1 MTADYIFLLIILIV
15 AVGFF
20 LDTFLDYLNI
30 RKMAGSIPD
39 ELEGI
44 YNAAEYQ
51 KSQQYLK
58 EKTRFGFLLSSLS
71 FIVTLFILFV
81 EGFAW
86 LDNLLRTVT
95 EHKLL
100 LPLLYFGVIGLAA
113 DILSTPFDIYHT
125 FTIEEKYGF
134 NKTTPRTYIMDKLK
148 GWLLSLVL
156 GGGLLTIIIL
166 IYHSTGPYFWLI
178 AWLVMTL
185 FSLFMTLF
193 YSNLIVPLFNK
204 QTPLEEGELRKA
216 IEAFSNK
223 VNFKLKNI
231 FVIDGSKRS
240 SKTNA
245 YFTGFGPKKRIVLY
259 DTLMKNHTIEEIVA
273 ILAHEVGH
281 YKKKHVLKGM
291 ITGTIYSGLLLYL
304 VSLFLGY
311 PVFSEALG
319 AANGSFHIG
328 IIAFGLLY
336 SPVSMII
343 GLWTN
348 YLSRKHEFQADRF
361 AAENYSAVYLTDALK
376 KLSKDNL
383 SNLNP
388 HPVYVFFHYSHPPLL
403 QRITALKSLLR

>member
-1 MTADYIFLLIILIV
+1 MTADHIFLLIILIV

-39 ELEGI
+39 DVEGI
-44 YNAAEYQ
+44 YHVAEYQ
-51 KSQQYLK
+51 KSQRYLK
-58 EKTRFGFLLSSLS
+58 EKTRFGFLLSFLS

-125 FTIEEKYGF
+125 FTIEGKYGF

-156 GGGLLTIIIL
+156 GGGLLALIIL
-166 IYHSTGPYFWLI
+166 IYHSTGSYFWLI

-204 QTPLEEGELRKA
+204 RLLKEGKKAQKMSDEE
-216 IEAFSNK
+216 
-223 VNFKLKNI
+223 
-231 FVIDGSKRS
+231 
-240 SKTNA
+240 
-245 YFTGFGPKKRIVLY
+245 
-259 DTLMKNHTIEEIVA
+259 
-273 ILAHEVGH
+273 
-281 YKKKHVLKGM
+281 
-291 ITGTIYSGLLLYL
+291 
-304 VSLFLGY
+304 
-311 PVFSEALG
+311 
-319 AANGSFHIG
+319 
-328 IIAFGLLY
+328 
-336 SPVSMII
+336 
-343 GLWTN
+343 
-348 YLSRKHEFQADRF
+348 
-361 AAENYSAVYLTDALK
+361 
-376 KLSKDNL
+376 LSKI
-383 SNLNP
+383 S
-388 HPVYVFFHYSHPPLL
+388 
-403 QRITALKSLLR
+403 